1 MRCLWT
7 LARSS
12 PEPTDQAFAGR
23 MLLVFFWVVAGVVL
37 ATLVVGAVAL
47 RRLYQVPRSRQ
58 SASPRRL
65 KIPFSTEKI
74 PAGGG
79 CHLAAWFFPASTGQ
93 APGVVLLHGWGQTA
107 ESLYPLVAPL
117 HQAGLAT
124 LLIDARHH
132 GASDAAGRP
141 SLRQFAEDMTFALDW
156 LAEQTEVDNERLFVL
171 GHSIGGAAALLVGSV
186 DPRIKGVI
194 SISSFAHSVTHRFL
208 PAILEGLIAEP
219 LGWLL
224 IRYKQARQGFSFDN
238 VAPVNTILDNAAPVL
253 LVHARD
259 DAAVP
264 LSDARAI
271 YERRRDDRV
280 RLLVLP
286 GGGHYPVRALR
297 KDGDALTG
305 FVDACLRKKI

>member
-1 MRCLWT
+1 
-7 LARSS
+7 
-12 PEPTDQAFAGR
+12 
-23 MLLVFFWVVAGVVL
+23 MLLVFLGVVAVVVL
-37 ATLVVGAVAL
+37 VTLVVGAVAL

-74 PAGGG
+74 PAGDG

-93 APGVVLLHGWGQTA
+93 APGVVLLHGWGKTA
-107 ESLYPLVAPL
+107 ERLYPLVAPL

-156 LAEQTEVDNERLFVL
+156 LAEQTEVDNERLLVL

-194 SISSFAHSVTHRFL
+194 SISSFAHSVTHLRRTL
-208 PAILEGLIAEP
+208 RAWHIPYWP

-224 IRYKQARQGFSFDN
+224 IRYKQARQGFSFDS

-286 GGGHYPVRALR
+286 GGGHYPVRVFR
-297 KDGDALTG
+297 KDGDALTD
-305 FVDACLRKKI
+305 FVGTCLRKKI

>member
-1 MRCLWT
+1 
-7 LARSS
+7 
-12 PEPTDQAFAGR
+12 
-23 MLLVFFWVVAGVVL
+23 MLLVFLGVVAGVVL

-74 PAGGG
+74 PAGDR

-93 APGVVLLHGWGQTA
+93 APGVVLLHGWGKTA

-156 LAEQTEVDNERLFVL
+156 LAAQTEVDNERLFAL
-171 GHSIGGAAALLVGSV
+171 GHSIGA
-186 DPRIKGVI
+186 
-194 SISSFAHSVTHRFL
+194 RFV
-208 PAILEGLIAEP
+208 PGTFHIGH
-219 LGWLL
+219 WV
-224 IRYKQARQGFSFDN
+224 GFSFATN
-238 VAPVNTILDNAAPVL
+238 
-253 LVHARD
+253 R
-259 DAAVP
+259 
-264 LSDARAI
+264 
-271 YERRRDDRV
+271 RV
-280 RLLVLP
+280 RDSASTVSHRSTPSWTMLRLFFSFMPVTMPLC
-286 GGGHYPVRALR
+286 HYPMPGRYMNGA
-297 KDGDALTG
+297 GMTG
-305 FVDACLRKKI
+305 CGCWCYPAEDIIRYGYSGRTAMP